1 MEDLALITA
10 LTYGIPC
17 HLFSFQSPIELRSSV
32 RADYSRSDPRA
43 KSSVAHEKLR
53 KGGQVEPCYSHL
65 QLNKGFT
72 VPPYTIEQFTVLLF
86 IFIFLARLCF
96 RLARFLRC
104 LSIQIVQN
112 HSSQDRP
119 KSYLQK

>member
-17 HLFSFQSPIELRSSV
+17 HLFSFQSPIELIELRSSV

-53 KGGQVEPCYSHL
+53 KGGEVEPCYSHL
-65 QLNKGFT
+65 QVNKGLHCNA
-72 VPPYTIEQFTVLLF
+72 I
-86 IFIFLARLCF
+86 
-96 RLARFLRC
+96 
-104 LSIQIVQN
+104 
-112 HSSQDRP
+112 
-119 KSYLQK
+119 

>member
-53 KGGQVEPCYSHL
+53 KGGEVEPCHSHL
-65 QLNKGFT
+65 QVNKGLHCNA
-72 VPPYTIEQFTVLLF
+72 I
-86 IFIFLARLCF
+86 
-96 RLARFLRC
+96 
-104 LSIQIVQN
+104 
-112 HSSQDRP
+112 
-119 KSYLQK
+119 